1 MIPGEITGW
10 RAFVGERYKTV
21 RFKWVRF
28 VGRDYDRAG
37 DFQRPWPR
45 SLLHN
50 VYPDLP
56 EVGHPLTLRCLLAAW
71 QAMANRVVAYAI
83 KTGQDYTLGTI
94 ATTGFYRPPGE
105 TWGEDKFRDPH
116 GVIDTSDNFGHWHLA
131 VDISVEQTRLS
142 FTPNLRAG
150 SVLRCLQQAGLIRPF
165 DCEPWHFRP
174 RRSVRQKFLK
184 ENPEYEMA

>member
-10 RAFVGERYKTV
+10 RAFVGQRYKTA
-21 RFKWVRF
+21 RFGYVCF
-28 VGRDYDRAG
+28 AARDYEKAG
-37 DFQRPWPR
+37 RLQEPWIED
-45 SLLHN
+45 LIVN
-50 VYPDLP
+50 YYPDLP
-56 EVGHPLTLRCLLAAW
+56 EVGHPLTQECLCTALRLIADR
-71 QAMANRVVAYAI
+71 AMRYATRHNLHYAPGHI
-83 KTGQDYTLGTI
+83 V
-94 ATTGFYRPPGE
+94 TTGFYRPPGE
-105 TWGEDKFRDPH
+105 TWGLGKFRDPH
-116 GVIDTSDNFGHWHLA
+116 GVIDTTDNFGHWHLA